1 MKRSWISNSPLLGL
15 ALLLATAGFA
25 ANKGSLHISEQI
37 FVNGKALPAGVY
49 RVKWDGNG
57 PNVDLNILKGNK
69 VIATVP
75 ARTIDLQM
83 SDPYDSVVETK
94 DDDGSRSI
102 VEIHFDG
109 KKYAFALGSEHA
121 KSDSSESTS
130 K

>member
-1 MKRSWISNSPLLGL
+1 MKRSMISNSLLLGL

-25 ANKGSLHISEQI
+25 ANKGSLHISQQV

-57 PNVDLNILKGNK
+57 PNVDLNILKGNN

-83 SDPYDSVVETK
+83 SDSYDSVVEK
-94 DDDGSRSI
+94 KNDDGSRSI
-102 VEIHFDG
+102 LEIHFDG
-109 KKYAFALGSEHA
+109 KKYAFALDA
-121 KSDSSESTS
+121 ITDSSESTS

>member
-15 ALLLATAGFA
+15 ALVLATAGFA

-75 ARTIDLQM
+75 ARMIDLQM
-83 SDPYDSVVETK
+83 SDSYDSVVEK
-94 DDDGSRSI
+94 RNDDGSRSI
-102 VEIHFDG
+102 LEIHFDG
-109 KKYAFALGSEHA
+109 KKYAFEVDA
-121 KSDSSESTS
+121 KTDSRESTS

>member
-75 ARTIDLQM
+75 ARMIDLQM
-83 SDPYDSVVETK
+83 SDSYDSVVEK
-94 DDDGSRSI
+94 RNDDGSRSI
-102 VEIHFDG
+102 LEIHFDG
-109 KKYAFALGSEHA
+109 KKYAFALDA
-121 KSDSSESTS
+121 KTDSSESTS

>member
-49 RVKWDGNG
+49 RVKWDGDG

-75 ARTIDLQM
+75 ARMIDLQM
-83 SDPYDSVVETK
+83 SDSYDSVVEK
-94 DDDGSRSI
+94 RNDDGSRSI
-102 VEIHFDG
+102 LEIHFDG
-109 KKYAFALGSEHA
+109 KKYAFALDA
-121 KSDSSESTS
+121 KTDSSESTS

>member
-1 MKRSWISNSPLLGL
+1 MKRSMISNSLLLGL
-15 ALLLATAGFA
+15 ASLLATAGFA

-75 ARTIDLQM
+75 ARMIDLQM
-83 SDPYDSVVETK
+83 SDSYDSVVEK
-94 DDDGSRSI
+94 RNDDGSRSI
-102 VEIHFDG
+102 LEIHFDG
-109 KKYAFALGSEHA
+109 KKYAFALDA
-121 KSDSSESTS
+121 KTDSSESTS